1 MESFLSPRGK
11 LFPFL
16 KAMFTVYRIS
26 FALVLK
32 PYAIGLLFTRKNRDF
47 GAISV
52 RKRSCDALISIIIT
66 ITKLSNLIGYQLP

>member
-1 MESFLSPRGK
+1 MESFLSPWGK

-16 KAMFTVYRIS
+16 KAMFTVHRIA
-26 FALVLK
+26 FALALK
-32 PYAIGLLFTRKNRDF
+32 PYAIGLLFTRKNGDF

-52 RKRSCDALISIIIT
+52 RKRSCDALVSIIIT